1 MMRFLGGS
9 HDVSLF
15 NKGTVPTEGAVM
27 SKSYQSLIGYA
38 LTALLAACSSMPSAQ
53 YMQQRRAA
61 YAAAAGAP
69 VRSFRLELGASIDSW
84 EPLSDTQLVVY
95 TRPTRAY
102 LLDTWPCSGLTFTNR
117 VGFTSFAEEVSTGF
131 DKVLTGRGYLP
142 CRIKQIRPVDLARFK
157 LEKEARRQADV
168 VARDNAGVA
177 PAPAASH

>member
-1 MMRFLGGS
+1 
-9 HDVSLF
+9 
-15 NKGTVPTEGAVM
+15 M

-53 YMQQRRAA
+53 YMQQRQAA
-61 YAAAAGAP
+61 YAAAAGAS

-117 VGFTSFAEEVSTGF
+117 VGFTSFADEVSTGF

-142 CRIKQIRPVDLARFK
+142 CRIKQIRTVDLARFK
-157 LEKEARRQADV
+157 LEKEVRGQADV
-168 VARDNAGVA
+168 VARDRDSAMPSPAG
-177 PAPAASH
+177 SN